1 MIYKNDREQLKNT
14 VSDFDYFEN
23 LDDSKYEDYNSPVY
37 KNYKDIK
44 DYQVRDYTSLDLRFI
59 IENKELSEFLNDR
72 DNVFFVNIDNN
83 SLLEE
88 ISYRYYNNENYWDII
103 LLINHLDPLFSLPFD
118 FDLIYNL
125 AESITDNYFSRD
137 KYDPYSGKYTDET
150 KNRLFNILKEKLNK
164 QNEINRSIKLLRQE
178 KIQDFLKIFNSSAR
192 INNGLNG
199 IRSIISQF
207 TNISS

>member
-103 LLINHLDPLFSLPFD
+103 LLINNLDPLFSLPFD

-164 QNEINRSIKLLRQE
+164 QNEINRTIKLIRQE

-192 INNGLNG
+192 INNGFQN
-199 IRSIISQF
+199 
-207 TNISS
+207 

>member
-1 MIYKNDREQLKNT
+1 MIYKNDREQLKNA

-125 AESITDNYFSRD
+125 AENITENYFSTD

-150 KNRLFNILKEKLNK
+150 KLRLFNILKEKLNK
-164 QNEINRSIKLLRQE
+164 QNEINRTIKLLRQE
-178 KIQDFLKIFNSSAR
+178 RIQDFLKIFNSSAR
-192 INNGLNG
+192 INNGFQN
-199 IRSIISQF
+199 
-207 TNISS
+207 

>member
-1 MIYKNDREQLKNT
+1 MIYKNDREQLKNA

-103 LLINHLDPLFSLPFD
+103 LLINNLDPLFSLPFD

-164 QNEINRSIKLLRQE
+164 ENEINRTIKLLRQE
-178 KIQDFLKIFNSSAR
+178 RIQDFLKIFNSSAR
-192 INNGLNG
+192 INNGFQN
-199 IRSIISQF
+199 
-207 TNISS
+207 

>member
-192 INNGLNG
+192 INNGFQN
-199 IRSIISQF
+199 
-207 TNISS
+207 

>member
-1 MIYKNDREQLKNT
+1 MIYKNDREQLKNA

-103 LLINHLDPLFSLPFD
+103 LLINNLDPLFSLPFD

-164 QNEINRSIKLLRQE
+164 ENEINRSIKLIRQE
-178 KIQDFLKIFNSSAR
+178 RIQDFLKIFNSSAR
-192 INNGLNG
+192 INNGFQN
-199 IRSIISQF
+199 
-207 TNISS
+207 

>member
-44 DYQVRDYTSLDLRFI
+44 DYRVRDYTSLDLRFI

-88 ISYRYYNNENYWDII
+88 ISYRYYNNENYWDIRLI
-103 LLINHLDPLFSLPFD
+103 L
-118 FDLIYNL
+118 
-125 AESITDNYFSRD
+125 
-137 KYDPYSGKYTDET
+137 
-150 KNRLFNILKEKLNK
+150 
-164 QNEINRSIKLLRQE
+164 
-178 KIQDFLKIFNSSAR
+178 
-192 INNGLNG
+192 
-199 IRSIISQF
+199 
-207 TNISS
+207 

>member
-103 LLINHLDPLFSLPFD
+103 LLINNLDPLFSLPFD

-125 AESITDNYFSRD
+125 AEFITENYFSRD

-150 KNRLFNILKEKLNK
+150 KLRLFNILKEKLNK
-164 QNEINRSIKLLRQE
+164 ENEINRSIKLIRQE
-178 KIQDFLKIFNSSAR
+178 RIQDFLKIFNSSAR
-192 INNGLNG
+192 INNGFQN
-199 IRSIISQF
+199 
-207 TNISS
+207 

>member
-103 LLINHLDPLFSLPFD
+103 LLINNLDPLFSLPFD

-125 AESITDNYFSRD
+125 AENITENYFSRD

-164 QNEINRSIKLLRQE
+164 ENEINRTIKLLRQE
-178 KIQDFLKIFNSSAR
+178 RIQDFLKIFNSSAR
-192 INNGLNG
+192 INNGFQN
-199 IRSIISQF
+199 
-207 TNISS
+207 

>member
-1 MIYKNDREQLKNT
+1 MIYKNDREQLKNA

-103 LLINHLDPLFSLPFD
+103 LLINNLDPLFSLPFD

-164 QNEINRSIKLLRQE
+164 QNEINRTIKLLRQE
-178 KIQDFLKIFNSSAR
+178 RIQDFLKIFNSSAR
-192 INNGLNG
+192 INNGFQN
-199 IRSIISQF
+199 
-207 TNISS
+207 

>member
-59 IENKELSEFLNDR
+59 IENKE
-72 DNVFFVNIDNN
+72 
-83 SLLEE
+83 
-88 ISYRYYNNENYWDII
+88 YYNNENYWDII
-103 LLINHLDPLFSLPFD
+103 LLINNLDPLFSLPFD

-125 AESITDNYFSRD
+125 AESITENYFSRD

-150 KNRLFNILKEKLNK
+150 KLRLFNILKEKLNK
-164 QNEINRSIKLLRQE
+164 QNEINRTIKLIRQE
-178 KIQDFLKIFNSSAR
+178 RIQDFLKIFNSSAR
-192 INNGLNG
+192 INNGFQN
-199 IRSIISQF
+199 
-207 TNISS
+207 

>member
-103 LLINHLDPLFSLPFD
+103 LLINNLDPLFSLPFD

-164 QNEINRSIKLLRQE
+164 QNEINRSIKLIRQE
-178 KIQDFLKIFNSSAR
+178 RIQDFLKIFNSSAR
-192 INNGLNG
+192 INNGFQN
-199 IRSIISQF
+199 
-207 TNISS
+207 

>member
-103 LLINHLDPLFSLPFD
+103 LLINNLDPLFSLPFD

-164 QNEINRSIKLLRQE
+164 QNEINRTIKLLRQE
-178 KIQDFLKIFNSSAR
+178 RIQDFLKIFNSSAR
-192 INNGLNG
+192 INNGFQN
-199 IRSIISQF
+199 
-207 TNISS
+207 